1 MANSNQLSLSAHKQA
16 TESLTQAILDKT
28 HYLNS
33 LEKAVQDQDDRLVY
47 QLIDGER
54 YAKEILKQSD
64 IDADF
69 SNERLIR
76 DIYPKISDF
85 LSKNLIDYLYE
96 MYPFF
101 YFEETGIG
109 QFQFF
114 FGNWWGR
121 RLFGTL
127 DILNV
132 SFEFDEVEYQ
142 KLAKSFALEEENK
155 RLNSDEIT
163 KLSQETDELQN
174 LIDQQA
180 ERDKRKDELRQE
192 IKRTSQEKVMPW
204 ESSKVKE
211 SKQRLI
217 EELSELTEIDEKASG
232 AYRQIRENEEKV
244 LALSKEDTLIG
255 YEKQSIIA
263 KFGSFENFEAHN
275 AALYRNYIADL
286 IAKQK

>member
-28 HYLNS
+28 NYLNS